1 MLRISGLGNEGENT
15 MVKQF
20 FVLFLVVG
28 GGAIS

>member
-1 MLRISGLGNEGENT
+1 MLRISGLGNEGENR

-28 GGAIS
+28 GGVIS